1 MHILF
6 AVLSALSALFLCG
19 CTEDKTEIQ
28 PEYSLYAE
36 SPLALTSGSKTVSDT
51 IVTEAESN
59 AEIGTPFEIV
69 SDEPAVRINGVNY
82 FYSGDIDRDSIER
95 HNLIGLVARQ
105 IDADAIPE
113 EDYQSNFVPMGTNI
127 YRVDDYSVAL
137 LSSDFAFLCT
147 AEETGEEITD
157 EASVT
162 EMTEQTTELTEQEAF
177 AAALSPDDIV
187 MIYTISAPRADRFGA
202 MLVYADGRTVFFSAA
217 GSPSPE
223 DMAQGVF
230 PEDMELISEKTLL
243 SEYSESI
250 DLLCGSDLNR
260 EDYWVEE
267 NADRPDA
274 KIDCPMLMDAYAVGR
289 EGITQLYS
297 KDEYGCVTRRIRDEN
312 ALAMDD
318 IMHKSGL
325 VMEFR
330 EFCDRYLTGDVD
342 TDDEV
347 REND

>member
-1 MHILF
+1 MHIFF
-6 AVLSALSALFLCG
+6 AVLTALSALLLSG
-19 CTEDKTEIQ
+19 CTEEKTEIQ
-28 PEYSLYAE
+28 TDHAFYSE
-36 SPLALTSGSKTVSDT
+36 SPLALTSESETVSDT
-51 IVTEAESN
+51 IVTEAEPF
-59 AEIGTPFEIV
+59 AAIAAPFEILA
-69 SDEPAVRINGVNY
+69 DEPAVRINGVNY

-95 HNLIGLVARQ
+95 YNLIGLVARQ
-105 IDADAIPE
+105 IDGNAIPE
-113 EDYQSNFVPMGTNI
+113 EDFQSNFVPMGTNI
-127 YRVDDYSVAL
+127 YRVDDESVAL

-147 AEETGEEITD
+147 AEAVDEEITD

-202 MLVYADGRTVFFSAA
+202 MLVYADGRTVFSAAA

-230 PEDMELISEKTLL
+230 PEDMEIISEKTLF

-250 DLLCGSDLNR
+250 DLLCGSDLNT

-274 KIDCPMLMDAYAVGR
+274 QISDPMLMDAYAVGR

-297 KDEYGCVTRRIRDEN
+297 RDEYGCVTRRIRDEN

-330 EFCDRYLTGDVD
+330 EFCDRYLTGDMAA
-342 TDDEV
+342 DEEV
-347 REND
+347 PEND